1 MKIKESELWN
11 IIQKTINE
19 HGRNFDYGHQKS
31 DAKEGK
37 MMKKSLLVMA
47 KDLVELHKYLENQ
60 DDLPTWCHSYISVAR
75 DRLSVVKDY
84 LTTKEPNQE

>member
-1 MKIKESELWN
+1 MKHENLKKLIKAEL
-11 IIQKTINE
+11 QE
-19 HGRNFDYGHQKS
+19 HGRNFDYGHYKS

-47 KDLVELHKYLENQ
+47 KDLAELHKFLEDH

-75 DRLSVVKDY
+75 DRLGVVKDY
-84 LTTKEPNQE
+84 LTTKEV